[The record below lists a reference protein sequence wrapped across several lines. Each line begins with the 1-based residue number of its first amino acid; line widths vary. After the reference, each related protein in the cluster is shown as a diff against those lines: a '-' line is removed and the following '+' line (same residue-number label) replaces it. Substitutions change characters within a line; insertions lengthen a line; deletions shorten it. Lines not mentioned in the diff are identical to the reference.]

1 MTRSM
6 AVEYATHNIRVNAI
20 APSVTMSDRV
30 KKLLD
35 DTKGL
40 DKLAAG
46 HLLGIGLPI
55 HMANTAVFLASDE
68 AEITTGQILVVDS
81 GATIT

>member
-1 MTRSM
+1 
-6 AVEYATHNIRVNAI
+6 
-20 APSVTMSDRV
+20 MSDRV

-35 DTKGL
+35 EAKGF

-46 HLLGIGLPI
+46 HLLGIGLPV